1 MYHSDLELE
10 IRFLQAKLSFKRTK
24 LEEYLKNE
32 MEPAETD
39 KLFTEIQEIEHKLQQ
54 CFEEQKTQ
62 SEKWPTVSGFLFLVS
77 GFSGRS

>member
-54 CFEEQKTQ
+54 CFEEQKA
-62 SEKWPTVSGFLFLVS
+62 SINFWVLVLSGKTF
-77 GFSGRS
+77 